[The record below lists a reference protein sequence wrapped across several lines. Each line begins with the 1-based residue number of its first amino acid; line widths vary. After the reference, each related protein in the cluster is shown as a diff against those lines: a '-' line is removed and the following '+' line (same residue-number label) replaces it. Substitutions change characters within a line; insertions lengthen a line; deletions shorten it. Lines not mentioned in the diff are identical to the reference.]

1 MAPIGTGFLYVR
13 RDKIKSLWPLMA
25 GSIEQENDIRK
36 YEEIG
41 THPAANHNAI
51 AVALAFHRSI
61 GADRKIAR
69 LRFLRDRWAK
79 RVLAESGGRAR
90 MLTPIGPNESG
101 AIGVVSVDGMDIGKL
116 RSWLLEKH
124 KIVVTPL
131 IHPEFQGLRV
141 TPNVYNTLDEIDRF
155 AETMLSAIKQG
166 IV

>member
-1 MAPIGTGFLYVR
+1 MGQDA
-13 RDKIKSLWPLMA
+13 
-25 GSIEQENDIRK
+25 DIRK

-61 GADRKIAR
+61 GAERKIAR

-79 RVLAESGGRAR
+79 RLLATSDRVK

-101 AIGVVSVDGMDIGKL
+101 AIGVVAVEGMDIGKL
-116 RSWLLEKH
+116 QGWLLSKH
-124 KIVVTPL
+124 RIVTTPL

-141 TPNVYNTLDEIDRF
+141 TPNVYTTLDEVDLFADRMI
-155 AETMLSAIKQG
+155 EAIRRG
-166 IV
+166 VA